1 MAIYNKFLGFTVIVK
16 VCDLKHR
23 PIVGNFMYY
32 EDALGF
38 LETRMKPYERAV
50 GCIMNAQLNHIC
62 FTKEVGPD
70 ENS

>member
-1 MAIYNKFLGFTVIVK
+1 MAKVNKFLGFTVIVK

-32 EDALGF
+32 EDALEF
-38 LETRMKPYERAV
+38 LKIRMKPYERAV

-62 FTKEVGPD
+62 FTMEAGRD
-70 ENS
+70 A